1 MAVFYDLKSMCT
13 GKFDEQIR
21 SAVRN
26 AEYVIAV
33 LTPGCLDPRGDEDWM
48 REELMLALETD
59 KKIINVMVDGF
70 DFPEE
75 LPENLKPITKR
86 HGLHMNAEYIDSF
99 MEALLE
105 QLSLIHI

>member
-1 MAVFYDLKSMCT
+1 
-13 GKFDEQIR
+13 
-21 SAVRN
+21 
-26 AEYVIAV
+26 
-33 LTPGCLDPRGDEDWM
+33 M

-86 HGLHMNAEYIDSF
+86 QGLHMNAEYIDSF

-105 QLSLIHI
+105 QIERDRQSVEDRNGRKTGAGLL